1 MENRESLEQSHHA
14 YKKQIEDEL
23 DGLKTK
29 AQSVGKKALIVGGSV
44 LVVYT
49 LVALF
54 TSKPQKKKE
63 LKSFDQE
70 VIRGDK
76 SDLKPI
82 EVKRTKVESAPS
94 FLTGVVKEQVLAFA
108 LGLAAKKLEEF
119 LQDIDKNN
127 QKSDS

>member
-23 DGLKTK
+23 DGLKSK
-29 AQSVGKKALIVGGSV
+29 AQSVGRKALIVGGSV

-49 LVALF
+49 LVALL

-70 VIRGDK
+70 DIRGYK

-82 EVKRTKVESAPS
+82 EVKRTKVESTPS

-108 LGLAAKKLEEF
+108 LGLAAKKLGEF
-119 LQDIDKNN
+119 LKDIDKNN
-127 QKSDS
+127 QKGDS